1 MRVLQRCVTLAWIVG
16 LGLPLPGR
24 GATTWYVSTLGQDAA
39 AGTNWPTALRTISNA
54 LHQSVSGDAIL
65 VSNGVYLLSAELAV
79 SKGVW
84 LAGAGGAGQPSLDGN
99 GSVRCLNINHSNAV
113 VTGFTISNGYADAA
127 IYGGGVYIAA
137 GVLRDCRVKENVGLH
152 GGGVCLNGPLARA
165 ERCSIAYNLSER
177 DTSYGGGGVL
187 IRENGAVIACDIIS
201 NRCPISGGGVFM
213 DQNGFIS
220 NCLISGNAGLDGG
233 GILLSRKGVVA
244 DSTIAC
250 NAATNSGG
258 GIYCYYGAAA
268 PGEAAI
274 ENCRIISNM
283 VTGTGYSY
291 GGGLYIRSDARNLAL
306 RNNVFAYN
314 LAPYGGG
321 IYCSAQNRDNSNT
334 LANCTVVSN
343 EAATTGGGLYVSV
356 TTAEVSGVHAVNC
369 LIYDNAAGSQPNLC
383 LSGAALT
390 GGVVYSCSY
399 PASEMGSG
407 EGNITNP
414 PLFSAESFRLDAQSP
429 GVNAGTNMAWMSG
442 AVDLAGYSRL
452 DRYSGIV
459 DMGAYET
466 IPRGALFKLR

>member
-1 MRVLQRCVTLAWIVG
+1 MQALQRCLTLAWIIG

-152 GGGVCLNGPLARA
+152 GGGVCLNGPLARV
-165 ERCSIAYNLSER
+165 ERCSIVNNVSDR
-177 DTSYGGGGVL
+177 DFSYGGGGVL

-283 VTGTGYSY
+283 VTETGYRY

-314 LAPYGGG
+314 SAPYGGG

-334 LANCTVVSN
+334 LANCTIVSN
-343 EAATTGGGLYVSV
+343 AASTSGGGLYIGV

-369 LIYDNAAGSQPNLC
+369 LIYDNAAGLQPNLC

-399 PASEMGSG
+399 PAADMGSG
-407 EGNITNP
+407 EGNITNA
-414 PLFSAESFRLDAQSP
+414 PLFSDDSFRLDLRSP
-429 GVNAGTNMAWMSG
+429 GVNAGTNLDWMAG
-442 AVDLAGYSRL
+442 AVDLAGYSRR
-452 DRYSGIV
+452 DRYSGVV

-466 IPRGALFKLR
+466 VPRGVLFKLR